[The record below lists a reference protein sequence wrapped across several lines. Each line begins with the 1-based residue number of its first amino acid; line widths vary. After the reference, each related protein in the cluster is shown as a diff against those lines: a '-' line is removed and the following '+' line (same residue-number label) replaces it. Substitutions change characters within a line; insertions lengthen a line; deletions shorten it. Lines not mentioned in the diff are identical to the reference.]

1 MLKSITDSPKA
12 EIRKNSKVEYNFSQV
27 LQNIPGM
34 NGDINNRIQE
44 YEECQALSIKKAG
57 QMRLR

>member
-34 NGDINNRIQE
+34 NGDINNRIKE